1 MKRFSWWYLFVIMFV
16 AMGVTSCGSD
26 SDGDESGVGPI
37 DPGAAV
43 DDPVGTVELS
53 MMKGSGS
60 NKTYLGNSNI
70 YINDSYNFTG
80 ATFVSLGKVNGLGN
94 VSHIPT
100 VGWASSVAVNPGYGY
115 VAYSGGTWY
124 RIYVV
129 GEIGGTSGGVIGYKI
144 EYQTP
149 FKGIDE
155 AISFEQESLTFDA
168 DGGTANVLFKNKY
181 IVPFTIKMDSDVNWC
196 RVQPCSSYDEYFL
209 TNGISV
215 TVDPTK
221 ETQKIETTVTIT
233 TLYGKT
239 AKFKVIRSGSD
250 PYAKISLSEL
260 TIESSKQD
268 ISYISVSSNCT
279 FEDLNVTSSASWCKA
294 KLVDTSAKLKTNK
307 VKFIGDE
314 PVSEAE
320 TRAANESSVKA
331 YKLHLEITENLE
343 SDVRIAEIVVKPKT
357 GKLSSGM
364 VVTQKR
370 DRLQFNVGSENVF
383 EVIAGAGTT
392 SVGFNASTKIENL
405 QVVSDASW
413 CTPVIVGYGVRLTC
427 LENSSEKARNC
438 KITLSAK
445 EGTLKEELTVK
456 QRGGYIKINKSK
468 VYLDR
473 NLGNQSVTLDTEFTG
488 IEPSSDALWC
498 TFSYNSSAKILTIR
512 ASANTGNERVA
523 NVSFKN
529 SSAKIKVIQSKYAVG
544 DTYNESGV
552 NGLVKYM
559 QDSIRLVASENLG
572 QFAWSTEMVATGAT
586 DGDDGRKNM
595 EIIRNIPNW
604 KVLYPAF
611 AAVETLNT
619 GGVTGWYLPA
629 YYESDYIGAFNNSW
643 SSSEYNVNSVYN
655 YYNQV
660 VSKSKLY
667 SVIGVYRF

>member
-1 MKRFSWWYLFVIMFV
+1 MIMFI
-16 AMGVTSCGSD
+16 AMGVTACGSD
-26 SDGDESGVGPI
+26 GDGDESGVGPI

-70 YINDSYNFTG
+70 FINDSYNFTG
-80 ATFVSLGKVNGLGN
+80 ASFVSLGRVNGLGN

-144 EYQTP
+144 KYQTP

-181 IVPFTIKMDSDVNWC
+181 IVPFTIKMDSDVKWC

-209 TNGISV
+209 ANGISV
-215 TVDPTK
+215 TVDPTN
-221 ETQKIETTVTIT
+221 ETQKVETTVTIT

-239 AKFKVIRSGSD
+239 AKFKVIRSGKE
-250 PYAKISLSEL
+250 PYAELSVSEL
-260 TIESSKQD
+260 TIESNNQN
-268 ISYISVSSNCT
+268 ISNIIVSSNCA

-307 VKFIGDE
+307 VKFIGE
-314 PVSEAE
+314 RPVSEVE
-320 TRAANESSVKA
+320 TRAVNESSVKA
-331 YKLHLEITENLE
+331 YYLHLEITENLE
-343 SDVRIAEIVVKPKT
+343 SDVRTAEIVVKPKT

-364 VVTQKR
+364 VVTQKGGYIIPAKSKVYY
-370 DRLQFNVGSENVF
+370 DKNLGSQS
-383 EVIAGAGTT
+383 IAIKT
-392 SVGFNASTKIENL
+392 SFSTIEPM
-405 QVVSDASW
+405 SDASW
-413 CTPVIVGYGVRLTC
+413 CT
-427 LENSSEKARNC
+427 
-438 KITLSAK
+438 
-445 EGTLKEELTVK
+445 
-456 QRGGYIKINKSK
+456 
-468 VYLDR
+468 
-473 NLGNQSVTLDTEFTG
+473 
-488 IEPSSDALWC
+488 
-498 TFSYNSSAKILTIR
+498 FSYNASAKQLTVR
-512 ASANTGNERVA
+512 TSENKAEERMA
-523 NVSFKN
+523 TISFKN
-529 SSAKIKVIQSKYAVG
+529 SPVTIKVIQSKYAVG

-552 NGLVKYM
+552 TGPVKYM
-559 QDSIRLVASENLG
+559 QDSIRLVTSDNLG
-572 QFAWSTEMVATGAT
+572 QFVWSTEMVATGAT
-586 DGDDGRKNM
+586 DEYDGRKNM

-629 YYESDYIGAFNNSW
+629 YYEIDYIGARNNNSW
-643 SSSEYNVNSVYN
+643 SSSEFGVSRVFN
-655 YYNQV
+655 YYYRYD
-660 VSKSKLY
+660 SKSELY